1 MLNIYTVSF
10 FGHRTVNNRME
21 IENRLERL
29 LHDLI
34 TQKEYVEFLIGRDG
48 DFDQLASEAIKRS
61 VRAYGYG
68 NTHFTLVLPYLKAE
82 YRDNEKDYL
91 NYYDEVE
98 VCKESSAAHYK
109 SAIQV
114 RNRSLVD
121 RSDLVICCI
130 QHDYG
135 GAYAT
140 VKYAEKCG
148 KRIVNLNDEITH

>member
-1 MLNIYTVSF
+1 MCDVRRARFLPGSARGQSAARCGKKFVQLWQSELYIHCAVQQRQRCGFVTVKM
-10 FGHRTVNNRME
+10 T
-21 IENRLERL
+21 
-29 LHDLI
+29 
-34 TQKEYVEFLIGRDG
+34 
-48 DFDQLASEAIKRS
+48 
-61 VRAYGYG
+61 
-68 NTHFTLVLPYLKAE
+68 LPYLKAE

-148 KRIVNLNDEITH
+148 KRIVNLNDEVTH